1 MAAGYSLTA
10 AIRFRPGRLASYRV
24 RRTNPMEEGGMWEG
38 KVKPIRALERALDVL
53 QVLQDSKAMELK
65 DLNKA
70 TGLPK
75 ATLLRVL
82 KTLHSRGL
90 IWRRM
95 ADKAYLPSV
104 AWRRRTHP
112 IDDEA
117 RLVEVASPILEALCR
132 RVSWPSILAAPR
144 LDYMEVI
151 ETNSP
156 VSFVSHIPLGP
167 VGFRINML
175 RSATGIAYLAYCSE
189 GERSTILARLQST
202 GRVGDSISH
211 DVDWVSQR
219 LAQVRAC
226 GYGFRDPAF
235 GGHFDKPR
243 REYNDGRDSI
253 AAPIVVGDR
262 VLGCVNLTWSTRV
275 AKRATIAVKHLKS
288 LQRATTEIALRMND
302 DTPAR

>member
-1 MAAGYSLTA
+1 
-10 AIRFRPGRLASYRV
+10 V
-24 RRTNPMEEGGMWEG
+24 WEG
-38 KVKPIRALERALDVL
+38 KVKSIRALERALDVL

-65 DLNKA
+65 DLYQS

-95 ADKAYLPSV
+95 ADRAYLPSI
-104 AWRRRTHP
+104 AWRRSANP

-117 RLVEVASPILEALCR
+117 RLVEAASPILEVLCR

-144 LDYMEVI
+144 LDCMEVI

-175 RSATGIAYLAYCSE
+175 RSATGSAYLAYCSQ
-189 GERSTILARLQST
+189 GESAAILARLRAS
-202 GRVGDSISH
+202 GRAGDAMAH
-211 DVDWVSQR
+211 DAVWVARR
-219 LAQVRAC
+219 LAQVRER
-226 GYGFRDPAF
+226 GYGFRDRAF
-235 GGHFDKPR
+235 GGHFDKSR
-243 REYNDGRDSI
+243 RESDDGRDSI
-253 AAPIVVGDR
+253 ATPIVTGDR

-275 AKRATIAVKHLKS
+275 ANRAAIVAKHLKS
-288 LQRATTEIALRMND
+288 LQRATRDIALMMSD
-302 DTPAR
+302 DDPAL

>member
-1 MAAGYSLTA
+1 
-10 AIRFRPGRLASYRV
+10 
-24 RRTNPMEEGGMWEG
+24 MWDA
-38 KVKPIRALERALDVL
+38 KVKTIRALDRAIDVL
-53 QVLQDSKAMELK
+53 QVLQDAKAMELK
-65 DLNKA
+65 DLNQA
-70 TGLPK
+70 TGLSN
-75 ATLLRVL
+75 ATLLRIL

-104 AWRRRTHP
+104 GWRRSTNP
-112 IDDEA
+112 IDDET
-117 RLVEVASPILEALCR
+117 RLVEVASPILEGLCR
-132 RVSWPSILAAPR
+132 RVSWPSILAVPR

-156 VSFVSHIPLGP
+156 VSFVPHFPLGP

-175 RSATGIAYLAYCSE
+175 RSATGSAYLAFCTE
-189 GERSTILARLQST
+189 GERAAILTRLQMT
-202 GRVGDSISH
+202 GRPGDTLSL
-211 DVDWVSQR
+211 DLDWVTRR
-219 LAQVRAC
+219 LAQVRTR
-226 GYGFRDPAF
+226 GFGFRDSAF

>member
-1 MAAGYSLTA
+1 
-10 AIRFRPGRLASYRV
+10 
-24 RRTNPMEEGGMWEG
+24 MWEG
-38 KVKPIRALERALDVL
+38 KVKPIRALERSIDVL

-65 DLNKA
+65 DLNQA

-82 KTLHSRGL
+82 KTLHGRGL
-90 IWRRM
+90 VWRRM
-95 ADKAYLPSV
+95 ADRAYLPSV

-117 RLVEVASPILEALCR
+117 RLVEIASPILEALCR

-144 LDYMEVI
+144 LDCMEVI

-189 GERSTILARLQST
+189 GERAAILTRLQGT
-202 GRVGDSISH
+202 GRPGDALSR
-211 DVDWVSQR
+211 DAGWVSR
-219 LAQVRAC
+219 RIAQVRAR

-253 AAPIVVGDR
+253 ATPIVVGDR

-275 AKRATIAVKHLKS
+275 ANRTLVAAKHLKS
-288 LQRATTEIALRMND
+288 LQRATTEIALKMGE
-302 DTPAR
+302 DTLVH